1 MRNFLL
7 AIFILTTPAL
17 VPACQHFAFS
27 KSDATAF
34 DMNSAARSISALDQT
49 AQDAKAAYEAML
61 GGAVPPKQA
70 FDRFSSSVDRFDG
83 ATADVKKAID
93 SVEKTAND
101 FLASYAKQRE
111 EIKNTDLRA
120 AMLMRKEAIER
131 QISDLKVE
139 LSAALAA
146 SDSLRRELVDLRT
159 YFSASL
165 NPQAI
170 QGAAVVGEKINQSVD
185 ALGKSTARV
194 NLELTDL
201 ATSLSSKS
209 AQ

>member
-1 MRNFLL
+1 MRNILL
-7 AIFILTTPAL
+7 TISL
-17 VPACQHFAFS
+17 VATSAGLPACKHFAFS

-34 DMNSAARSISALDQT
+34 DMNSAARSINALEQA

-61 GGAVPPKQA
+61 AGSQPPKQA
-70 FDRFSSSVDRFDG
+70 FDQFSSSVDRFDG
-83 ATADVKKAID
+83 ATAEVKKSID

-139 LSAALAA
+139 LSAALTA
-146 SDSLRRELVDLRT
+146 SDSLRRELTDLRT
-159 YFSASL
+159 YFAASL
-165 NPQAI
+165 NPQSI
-170 QGAAVVGEKINQSVD
+170 QGAAVVGEKINQSVE
-185 ALGKSTARV
+185 ALGKSTDRV

-209 AQ
+209 GQ

>member
-7 AIFILTTPAL
+7 AILILTTPAL
-17 VPACQHFAFS
+17 VPACQHFALS

-34 DMNSAARSISALDQT
+34 DMNSAARSIGALDQA

-61 GGAVPPKQA
+61 AGTQPAKQS
-70 FDRFSSSVDRFDG
+70 FDHFSSSVDRFDG

-146 SDSLRRELVDLRT
+146 SDSLRRELADLRT
-159 YFSASL
+159 YFAASL
-165 NPQAI
+165 NPQSI
-170 QGAAVVGEKINQSVD
+170 QGAAVVGEKINQAVD
-185 ALGKSTARV
+185 ALAKSTARV

>member
-1 MRNFLL
+1 MRNLIL

-34 DMNSAARSISALDQT
+34 DMNSAARSINALDQA
-49 AQDAKAAYEAML
+49 AQDAKSAYEAML
-61 GGAVPPKQA
+61 ASTQPAKQS
-70 FDRFSSSVDRFDG
+70 FDRYSSSVDRFDG
-83 ATADVKKAID
+83 ATAEVKKAID

-120 AMLMRKEAIER
+120 AMLMRKESIER

-139 LSAALAA
+139 LSAALTAA
-146 SDSLRRELVDLRT
+146 DSLRRELIDLRT
-159 YFSASL
+159 YFAASL
-165 NPQAI
+165 NPQSI
-170 QGAAVVGEKINQSVD
+170 QGAAVVGEKINQAVD